1 MGQLNRDNAMKHTSK
16 TTDRQLTGTIIVGVA
31 LAAALLVMG
40 LYHYFDG
47 ILREYFFR

>member
-1 MGQLNRDNAMKHTSK
+1 MFLEDNKMEQTSK
-16 TTDRQLTGTIIVGVA
+16 STERQLIGTIVVGVV

>member
-1 MGQLNRDNAMKHTSK
+1 MKHTNK
-16 TTDRQLTGTIIVGVA
+16 TTDRQLIGTIVVGVV

-47 ILREYFFR
+47 ILREYFVR

>member
-1 MGQLNRDNAMKHTSK
+1 MKHTSK
-16 TTDRQLTGTIIVGVA
+16 STDRQLTGTIIVGVA

-47 ILREYFFR
+47 ILREFFFR